1 MAILEFF
8 FGLSIGLT
16 LVWWQR
22 SRSEARLRK
31 VLRTLHS
38 DIVES
43 SFSPVSQLSLAV
55 SQQQK
60 LQQQLKQEIEIH
72 ETILQG
78 APIGYLQV
86 DDENRLIWCNP
97 QAREILGISQ
107 EPCPSKPRL
116 LLELVRSYELDD
128 LIEKT
133 RDAGQSCHSDWTFYP
148 VNADPSHL
156 LEQQAYALRGYGL
169 PLNNKQVG
177 IFLENRQEAITLIQ
191 RCDRWASDLAHELKT
206 PLTSIRLVAETL
218 QYRLEPPLKTWVDRL
233 INETLRLSNLV
244 QDLLD
249 LSRLQRDSFHS
260 LHLQTM
266 DLVHLIYAVWDS
278 LEPLAHKKQLH
289 FDYSGPDRLLVQLD
303 EARIHRLL
311 VNLIDNSI
319 KFSPPNQTIQ
329 VRVSVET
336 PEKGESCD
344 QDGCVCLDV
353 IDFGSGFFEKDL
365 PHVFDRFYR
374 ADPSRARK
382 KIDLDNSL
390 PAVSFDGS
398 ISPQSNIRAGNG
410 SFQADSTLQGGS
422 GLGLA
427 IVRQIVEAHGGS
439 VRASNH
445 PETGGAW
452 LQVRLPHSLPEAN
465 LRS

>member
-1 MAILEFF
+1 
-8 FGLSIGLT
+8 
-16 LVWWQR
+16 
-22 SRSEARLRK
+22 
-31 VLRTLHS
+31 
-38 DIVES
+38 
-43 SFSPVSQLSLAV
+43 
-55 SQQQK
+55 
-60 LQQQLKQEIEIH
+60 
-72 ETILQG
+72 
-78 APIGYLQV
+78 
-86 DDENRLIWCNP
+86 
-97 QAREILGISQ
+97 
-107 EPCPSKPRL
+107 
-116 LLELVRSYELDD
+116 
-128 LIEKT
+128 
-133 RDAGQSCHSDWTFYP
+133 
-148 VNADPSHL
+148 
-156 LEQQAYALRGYGL
+156 
-169 PLNNKQVG
+169 
-177 IFLENRQEAITLIQ
+177 
-191 RCDRWASDLAHELKT
+191 
-206 PLTSIRLVAETL
+206 
-218 QYRLEPPLKTWVDRL
+218 
-233 INETLRLSNLV
+233 
-244 QDLLD
+244 
-249 LSRLQRDSFHS
+249 
-260 LHLQTM
+260 M